1 MHACMSTIVYYRDA
15 AARHAPTQV
24 NTTPELAAAD
34 IVLDMTS
41 LLGRGGYGIVYS
53 GTLHGDTLV
62 AVKSL
67 FTGGVPT
74 PDLARSPSPSC
85 QPARH
90 CPPASFYLPCAG
102 VIGSDRHHVKA
113 AGVIRPIILL
123 AHQQDDAR

>member
-1 MHACMSTIVYYRDA
+1 MHVGYRDA

-90 CPPASFYLPCAG
+90 CPPASFYLPCRCHRQRQASREGGRRHQTHYSVGSSAG
-102 VIGSDRHHVKA
+102 
-113 AGVIRPIILL
+113 
-123 AHQQDDAR
+123 